1 MSLQNHLTI
10 ILGKANAAIE
20 RGQFAVSVVNQIQTL
35 ENENRLTPQIE
46 AALEPHL
53 ELIEAAT
60 MPDELEFDNLDFA
73 LTSAENICKNAA

>member
-1 MSLQNHLTI
+1 MSLLNHLTI

-46 AALEPHL
+46 AELEPHL

-60 MPDELEFDNLDFA
+60 MPDELEFENLDFA
-73 LTSAENICKNAA
+73 LMSAENICKNAA

>member
-1 MSLQNHLTI
+1 MSLLNHLTI

-20 RGQFAVSVVNQIQTL
+20 RGQFAVSVVNQIQAL